1 MQLTRWPAQTRR
13 KLGRHRLHHSDQQ
26 QTRDRAPRQPVAA
39 STHGQVTSSA
49 CEVSSPCSRQQPRT
63 LSRTITEAFQGIVR
77 RHREA
82 ILLPGSQRTSSK
94 HRFALLVMSLRLHH
108 KCCLSQLIAGASGD
122 VTSLRK
128 AASPAD
134 ASSQHYRTRPALL
147 AFASDLTQSRHRL
160 RR

>member
-1 MQLTRWPAQTRR
+1 MCSSPVGQLRLAESWGDIGSTTVTNS
-13 KLGRHRLHHSDQQ
+13 KL
-26 QTRDRAPRQPVAA
+26 AIEPVAA
-39 STHGQVTSSA
+39 STHGQVTGSA

-94 HRFALLVMSLRLHH
+94 HRSALLEMSLRLHH
-108 KCCLSQLIAGASGD
+108 KCCLSLLIAGASGD

-128 AASPAD
+128 ASSPAD
-134 ASSQHYRTRPALL
+134 RVPSTLEL
-147 AFASDLTQSRHRL
+147 ACFAGVRF
-160 RR
+160 